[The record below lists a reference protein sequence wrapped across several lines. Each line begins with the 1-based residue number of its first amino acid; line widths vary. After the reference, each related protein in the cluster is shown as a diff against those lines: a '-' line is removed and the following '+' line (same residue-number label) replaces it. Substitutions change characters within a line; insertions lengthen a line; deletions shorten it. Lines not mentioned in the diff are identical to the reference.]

1 MSDFCFLFVLLCS
14 NLESNRENNVIDSI
28 VLARWFGC
36 ELVFFLIGL
45 KSVSKQRFVVQPS
58 ICEKKILIKKSGSIK
73 CRYYGDIYMYFFT
86 IFGLVLS
93 FSCSFS
99 NNWKRKSAYKD
110 HGREC
115 TQYIMFNILLGL
127 WLGETN
133 TILSRIGLFS
143 LCTFF
148 SILMPMQKLKTCNFL
163 YMVNSTPIVHSLKRE
178 IFGFPF
184 PRALFGIWF

>member
-14 NLESNRENNVIDSI
+14 NLESNRENYVIDSI

-36 ELVFFLIGL
+36 ELVLFSHWIEI
-45 KSVSKQRFVVQPS
+45 SVETAFCSAA
-58 ICEKKILIKKSGSIK
+58 IHLWKKILIKKSGSIK

-99 NNWKRKSAYKD
+99 NNWKKKSAYKD

-148 SILMPMQKLKTCNFL
+148 FDSHADAKIEN
-163 YMVNSTPIVHSLKRE
+163 V
-178 IFGFPF
+178 
-184 PRALFGIWF
+184 